1 MTMSIFPIHM
11 LYIIDVIQYIIFNN
25 EVSNRPRNNEL
36 HLKNELLRLE
46 LLGVWVSGELFS
58 FELRLINFFL
68 NK

>member
-1 MTMSIFPIHM
+1 MSIFPIHM